1 MYHGG
6 GGGGGDILIPI
17 PPSYYGH
24 LTGGQFSVAL
34 PPPFILCRRQMIPPS
49 IFPEIENHV
58 ILRNPPI
65 PLPPTP
71 LCENIHLRKKRLE
84 SKLRRKY
91 ELTF

>member
-1 MYHGG
+1 MVIFLY
-6 GGGGGDILIPI
+6 PF

-24 LTGGQFSVAL
+24 LTGGQFSVGP
-34 PPPFILCRRQMIPPS
+34 PPPFILCRRRMIPPS

-65 PLPPTP
+65 PLLPTP
-71 LCENIHLRKKRLE
+71 LCKNIHLRKKRLE